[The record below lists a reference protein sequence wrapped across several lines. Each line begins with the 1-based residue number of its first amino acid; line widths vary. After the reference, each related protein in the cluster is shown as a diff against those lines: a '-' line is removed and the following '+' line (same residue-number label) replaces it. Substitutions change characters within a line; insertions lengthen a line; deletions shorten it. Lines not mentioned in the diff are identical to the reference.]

1 MNDYERQALHA
12 SVLTLAAAALAY
24 AAALVKPPG
33 PDVAAVF
40 GIAAV
45 LLLSAYYVFGGPR
58 RLAGAWASP
67 TVAAVLALASAT
79 GHELRLAAIA
89 LAALSVLGFVAYPV
103 TAAAARLGERA
114 GDYLR

>member
-24 AAALVKPPG
+24 AASFVHRPG

-40 GIAAV
+40 AIAAV
-45 LLLSAYYVFGGPR
+45 LLLSAYYFFGEPR
-58 RLAGAWASP
+58 RIAGAWVAP
-67 TVAAVLALASAT
+67 TTAAVLAIASAT
-79 GHELRLAAIA
+79 SDEMRLAAIA
-89 LAALSVLGFVAYPV
+89 LAALSVVGFVSYPL
-103 TAAAARLGERA
+103 TASAARLGERA